1 MQCNCSIY
9 ATTTQIGAK
18 HATYTR
24 HVTSAACYKVLIAL
38 WLCSYAT
45 LLYNVV
51 SGLHVTC
58 TAAVFF
64 PQCQCTMYMICIII
78 MLHKLLLDY
87 YYTSYRNRY
96 ILGNGGTEEHYRYT
110 EVYNTYPYLLVF
122 HFHWHSTALSHRC
135 SCCILDLS
143 LLLLYI
149 DFRICFYLQHVI
161 NFSFLK
167 LSISLA

>member
-24 HVTSAACYKVLIAL
+24 HVTSAACYKLLIAL
-38 WLCSYAT
+38 WLCSYAI
-45 LLYNVV
+45 LLHNVV

-64 PQCQCTMYMICIII
+64 PQCQCTMYMRCIII

-87 YYTSYRNRY
+87 YYTTV
-96 ILGNGGTEEHYRYT
+96 IGTFLGMVGQKNIIGIQKFIIPTPTCWYFIFTGKVLHCLTGAR
-110 EVYNTYPYLLVF
+110 V
-122 HFHWHSTALSHRC
+122 A
-135 SCCILDLS
+135 
-143 LLLLYI
+143 
-149 DFRICFYLQHVI
+149 
-161 NFSFLK
+161 FS
-167 LSISLA
+167 IYH